1 MVKVKLNDQRPR
13 KSTVALYSDDL
24 RYSIIQE
31 VFKQPALWDIVN
43 REPASVVQ
51 RKEIFQQISQNLKSF
66 DKSLTA
72 SVVEKQ
78 WKNLKDTYN
87 KVKKKS
93 DFDENGKIV
102 FPKWRFFKAMV
113 FIDPNL
119 SNLKPHNQATTSDFK
134 SDINCVLGLKKL
146 KPCFSGS
153 ESSIHNQSCLTNSLN
168 SNAKKSNF
176 LNVNINN
183 KSPIKTTDIKERILF
198 NTLIEDDIDDNFW
211 GIWYR

>member
-1 MVKVKLNDQRPR
+1 MYFKNDQRPR

-78 WKNLKDTYN
+78 WKNLKVCY
-87 KVKKKS
+87 
-93 DFDENGKIV
+93 
-102 FPKWRFFKAMV
+102 
-113 FIDPNL
+113 L
-119 SNLKPHNQATTSDFK
+119 
-134 SDINCVLGLKKL
+134 
-146 KPCFSGS
+146 
-153 ESSIHNQSCLTNSLN
+153 
-168 SNAKKSNF
+168 
-176 LNVNINN
+176 
-183 KSPIKTTDIKERILF
+183 ILF
-198 NTLIEDDIDDNFW
+198 
-211 GIWYR
+211 